1 MVTHAGRRNV
11 RARTRIGS
19 PDLLTP
25 PAAQDTLTLMP
36 AYERHIFT
44 CINRREPGSPKGC
57 CADKG
62 GETIAELLKIGLHKR
77 GLKGRMRANKAGC
90 LDQCAEGVTVVVY
103 PEAVWYRRVTPED
116 VDEIIDKHLVGGEP
130 VERLRNPDMR

>member
-1 MVTHAGRRNV
+1 MRPCGCL
-11 RARTRIGS
+11 ARCPS
-19 PDLLTP
+19 
-25 PAAQDTLTLMP
+25 A
-36 AYERHIFT
+36 
-44 CINRREPGSPKGC
+44 
-57 CADKG
+57 
-62 GETIAELLKIGLHKR
+62 
-77 GLKGRMRANKAGC
+77 KAGC